1 MDPGVEDSWN
11 YFRHT
16 SAAPRRVGLGLVV
29 VRPGSGCATIEMMRH
44 TLLFLLG
51 VTVVDIE
58 GQSVVFPSNTEDA
71 VLIEPAG
78 HLGKVP
84 RPSLPLRWKRLNRLK
99 NIWSERENNRTRT
112 DIIGMVKPMD
122 NEVEWGTDI
131 FGRMEKGNLCGD
143 GSTYCARPS
152 HYPSTAIARALKK
165 NKKKELINVLF
176 DEPKPQLRLRSGIF
190 AKSAEETF
198 DDEFENVCG
207 SVRRTIAP
215 KVGTN
220 TNNQQR
226 YLVQGDIDLAEFS
239 GLVRTVQTVECLG
252 SQLDGERESCGVLPG
267 RRTECRQEYTEHRM
281 VALDM
286 ERGELVVEAF
296 NFPSCCSCM
305 VHRGFEL

>member
-1 MDPGVEDSWN
+1 M
-11 YFRHT
+11 
-16 SAAPRRVGLGLVV
+16 
-29 VRPGSGCATIEMMRH
+29 GSGCATIEMMRH
-44 TLLFLLG
+44 TLLFLFLG

-71 VLIEPAG
+71 VVIEPAG
-78 HLGKVP
+78 QLGKVP
-84 RPSLPLRWKRLNRLK
+84 NLPLRWKRLNRLK
-99 NIWSERENNRTRT
+99 NIWSERENNRTRA
-112 DIIGMVKPMD
+112 DIKGMVKPMD

-131 FGRMEKGNLCGD
+131 FGTMEKGNLCGD

-152 HYPSTAIARALKK
+152 HYPKTAIARALKK

-226 YLVQGDIDLAEFS
+226 YLG
-239 GLVRTVQTVECLG
+239 
-252 SQLDGERESCGVLPG
+252 RESCGVLPG
-267 RRTECRQEYTEHRM
+267 RRTKCRQEYTEHRM

>member
-1 MDPGVEDSWN
+1 M
-11 YFRHT
+11 
-16 SAAPRRVGLGLVV
+16 
-29 VRPGSGCATIEMMRH
+29 GSGCATIEMMRH

-58 GQSVVFPSNTEDA
+58 GQSVGFPSNTEDA

-99 NIWSERENNRTRT
+99 NIWSERENNRTRA

-131 FGRMEKGNLCGD
+131 LRTMEKGNLCGD

-152 HYPSTAIARALKK
+152 HYPKTAIARALKK

-226 YLVQGDIDLAEFS
+226 YLV
-239 GLVRTVQTVECLG
+239 
-252 SQLDGERESCGVLPG
+252 LPG
-267 RRTECRQEYTEHRM
+267 RRTKCRQEYTEHRM

-305 VHRGFEL
+305 AHRGFEL

>member
-1 MDPGVEDSWN
+1 M
-11 YFRHT
+11 
-16 SAAPRRVGLGLVV
+16 
-29 VRPGSGCATIEMMRH
+29 GSGCATIEMMRH
-44 TLLFLLG
+44 TLLFLFLG

-71 VLIEPAG
+71 VLIEQAG

-99 NIWSERENNRTRT
+99 NIWSERENNRTRA

-176 DEPKPQLRLRSGIF
+176 DEPKPQLRLRS
-190 AKSAEETF
+190 SAEAFGEPSLQKWGRTQTTSRGTWCRATSTWLSSAAWCAPSRPWS
-198 DDEFENVCG
+198 VLAASWTGRG
-207 SVRRTIAP
+207 SR
-215 KVGTN
+215 
-220 TNNQQR
+220 
-226 YLVQGDIDLAEFS
+226 AECCRGGGPS
-239 GLVRTVQTVECLG
+239 A
-252 SQLDGERESCGVLPG
+252 G
-267 RRTECRQEYTEHRM
+267 RST
-281 VALDM
+281 
-286 ERGELVVEAF
+286 
-296 NFPSCCSCM
+296 PSTGWW
-305 VHRGFEL
+305 R

>member
-1 MDPGVEDSWN
+1 
-11 YFRHT
+11 
-16 SAAPRRVGLGLVV
+16 
-29 VRPGSGCATIEMMRH
+29 
-44 TLLFLLG
+44 
-51 VTVVDIE
+51 VDIE

-99 NIWSERENNRTRT
+99 NIWSERENNRTRA

-131 FGRMEKGNLCGD
+131 FGTMEKGNLCGD

-252 SQLDGERESCGVLPG
+252 SQLDRERESCGVLPG

>member
-29 VRPGSGCATIEMMRH
+29 VGPGSGCATIEMMRH
-44 TLLFLLG
+44 TLLLLLG

-71 VLIEPAG
+71 DVIEPAG
-78 HLGKVP
+78 HRGKVP
-84 RPSLPLRWKRLNRLK
+84 RPNLPLRWKRLNRLK

-131 FGRMEKGNLCGD
+131 FGTMEKGNLCGD

-267 RRTECRQEYTEHRM
+267 RRTKCRQEYTEHRM

>member
-29 VRPGSGCATIEMMRH
+29 VGPASGCATIEMMRH
-44 TLLFLLG
+44 TLLLLLG

-71 VLIEPAG
+71 VVIEPAG
-78 HLGKVP
+78 QLGKV
-84 RPSLPLRWKRLNRLK
+84 PSLPLRWKRLNRLK
-99 NIWSERENNRTRT
+99 NIWSERENNRTRA
-112 DIIGMVKPMD
+112 DIKGMVKPMD

-131 FGRMEKGNLCGD
+131 FGTMEKGNLCGD

>member
-1 MDPGVEDSWN
+1 M
-11 YFRHT
+11 
-16 SAAPRRVGLGLVV
+16 
-29 VRPGSGCATIEMMRH
+29 GSGCATIEMMTH
-44 TLLFLLG
+44 TLLFLFLG

-99 NIWSERENNRTRT
+99 NIWSERENNRTRA

-131 FGRMEKGNLCGD
+131 FGTMEKGNLCGD

>member
-1 MDPGVEDSWN
+1 MSGSPTLKMVT
-11 YFRHT
+11 HT
-16 SAAPRRVGLGLVV
+16 R
-29 VRPGSGCATIEMMRH
+29 
-44 TLLFLLG
+44 TLLLLLLG
-51 VTVVDIE
+51 VTVLDVK
-58 GQSVVFPSNTEDA
+58 GQSVVFPSNSEDA
-71 VLIEPAG
+71 IVIEN
-78 HLGKVP
+78 P
-84 RPSLPLRWKRLNRLK
+84 RKAALSSLPMRWKRLNRLK
-99 NIWSERENNRTRT
+99 NIWSERDNNKTNIMSR
-112 DIIGMVKPMD
+112 PMD
-122 NEVEWGTDI
+122 NEVEWGTEI
-131 FGRMEKGNLCGD
+131 FETRTKDGNLCGD
-143 GSTYCARPS
+143 GSTYCTRPS
-152 HYPSTAIARALKK
+152 HYPGLAIARALKK

-176 DEPKPQLRLRSGIF
+176 DEPEVELRLRSGIF

-252 SQLDGERESCGVLPG
+252 SQLPGERESCGILPG

-286 ERGELVVEAF
+286 EKGELVVEAF

-305 VHRGFEL
+305 VHRGFDL

>member
-1 MDPGVEDSWN
+1 M
-11 YFRHT
+11 
-16 SAAPRRVGLGLVV
+16 
-29 VRPGSGCATIEMMRH
+29 GSGCATIEMMRH
-44 TLLFLLG
+44 TLLLLLG
-51 VTVVDIE
+51 VTVLDIE

-71 VLIEPAG
+71 DVIEPAG
-78 HLGKVP
+78 HRGKVP

-131 FGRMEKGNLCGD
+131 FGTMEKGNLCGD

-176 DEPKPQLRLRSGIF
+176 DE
-190 AKSAEETF
+190 
-198 DDEFENVCG
+198 
-207 SVRRTIAP
+207 
-215 KVGTN
+215 
-220 TNNQQR
+220 
-226 YLVQGDIDLAEFS
+226 
-239 GLVRTVQTVECLG
+239 
-252 SQLDGERESCGVLPG
+252 
-267 RRTECRQEYTEHRM
+267 HRM

>member
-1 MDPGVEDSWN
+1 M
-11 YFRHT
+11 
-16 SAAPRRVGLGLVV
+16 
-29 VRPGSGCATIEMMRH
+29 GSGCATIEMMRH
-44 TLLFLLG
+44 TLLFLFLG
-51 VTVVDIE
+51 VTVVGIE

-71 VLIEPAG
+71 VVIEPAG
-78 HLGKVP
+78 QLGKV
-84 RPSLPLRWKRLNRLK
+84 PSLPLRWKRLNRLK
-99 NIWSERENNRTRT
+99 NIWSERENNRTRA
-112 DIIGMVKPMD
+112 DIKGMVKPMD

-131 FGRMEKGNLCGD
+131 FGTMEKGNLCGD

-198 DDEFENVCG
+198 DDDFEN
-207 SVRRTIAP
+207 A
-215 KVGTN
+215 
-220 TNNQQR
+220 
-226 YLVQGDIDLAEFS
+226 
-239 GLVRTVQTVECLG
+239 
-252 SQLDGERESCGVLPG
+252 CGVLPG

>member
-1 MDPGVEDSWN
+1 M
-11 YFRHT
+11 
-16 SAAPRRVGLGLVV
+16 
-29 VRPGSGCATIEMMRH
+29 GSGCATLEMITHARA
-44 TLLFLLG
+44 LLILLLLLG
-51 VTVVDIE
+51 VTVVEIR
-58 GQSVVFPSNTEDA
+58 GQSVVFPSNNDDA
-71 VLIEPAG
+71 VVIEPA
-78 HLGKVP
+78 HLLRKVDAS
-84 RPSLPLRWKRLNRLK
+84 SLPLRWKRLNRLR
-99 NIWSERENNRTRT
+99 NMWSERDSNRTHA
-112 DIIGMVKPMD
+112 DSMVKPMD

-131 FGRMEKGNLCGD
+131 FQTLKDGNLCGD
-143 GSTYCARPS
+143 GSTYCTRPS
-152 HYPSTAIARALKK
+152 HYPGVAIARALKK

-176 DEPKPQLRLRSGIF
+176 DEPKVQLRLRSGIF
-190 AKSAEETF
+190 AKSADENF

-252 SQLDGERESCGVLPG
+252 SQLPGERESCGVFPG

-281 VALDM
+281 VALDL
-286 ERGELVVEAF
+286 EKGELVVEAF

>member
-1 MDPGVEDSWN
+1 M
-11 YFRHT
+11 
-16 SAAPRRVGLGLVV
+16 
-29 VRPGSGCATIEMMRH
+29 GSGSPTLKMVTHTR
-44 TLLFLLG
+44 TLLLLLLG
-51 VTVVDIE
+51 VTGTTTRQISRQ
-58 GQSVVFPSNTEDA
+58 GQWTMKSNGEQ
-71 VLIEPAG
+71 
-78 HLGKVP
+78 K
-84 RPSLPLRWKRLNRLK
+84 SLRQGRKM
-99 NIWSERENNRTRT
+99 ETF
-112 DIIGMVKPMD
+112 V
-122 NEVEWGTDI
+122 GTD
-131 FGRMEKGNLCGD
+131 LH
-143 GSTYCARPS
+143 TAL
-152 HYPSTAIARALKK
+152 AIARALKK

-176 DEPKPQLRLRSGIF
+176 DEPEVELRLRSGIF

-207 SVRRTIAP
+207 SVWRTIAP

-252 SQLDGERESCGVLPG
+252 SQLPGERESCGILPG

-286 ERGELVVEAF
+286 EKGELVVEAF

-305 VHRGFEL
+305 VHRGFDL

>member
-1 MDPGVEDSWN
+1 VCLIISI
-11 YFRHT
+11 
-16 SAAPRRVGLGLVV
+16 L
-29 VRPGSGCATIEMMRH
+29 SGWATIEMMRH
-44 TLLFLLG
+44 TLLLLLLG

-99 NIWSERENNRTRT
+99 NIWSERENNRTRA
-112 DIIGMVKPMD
+112 DIKGMVKPMD

-131 FGRMEKGNLCGD
+131 FGTMEKGNLCGD